1 MKNNM
6 PKGMVAGK
14 GMQINEPES
23 TFQLDSSMMMVGDE
37 PRKVFLGIIRTEM
50 LVLRPRKWK
59 SLKC

>member
-37 PRKVFLGIIRTEM
+37 PRKVFWEL
-50 LVLRPRKWK
+50 
-59 SLKC
+59 